1 MSANNQP
8 YLNPASAIV
17 LMDAKDCRSS
27 LKRLKGRPED
37 ERATAE
43 RLEIE
48 EFFHSDEFQLL
59 SNLEPELLISRLC
72 QEVRL

>member
-8 YLNPASAIV
+8 YLNLASAIV
-17 LMDAKDCRSS
+17 LMAAKDYRSA

-37 ERATAE
+37 ERAMAK

-48 EFFHSDEFQLL
+48 EFFFSDEFQLL
-59 SNLEPELLISRLC
+59 SNLEPELLISKLHEEAC
-72 QEVRL
+72 L

>member
-8 YLNPASAIV
+8 YLNLASAIV
-17 LMDAKDCRSS
+17 LMAAKDYRSS
-27 LKRLKGRPED
+27 IKRLKGRPED

-48 EFFHSDEFQLL
+48 EFFLSDEFQLL
-59 SNLEPELLISRLC
+59 SNLEPELLISKLC